1 MVWDMFDGFYTS
13 WSAGMKLDMDFYKL
27 VLNETEADPL
37 RRVFVDDNLGNVLV
51 ARSFGITNVFENTG
65 SCARVLR
72 NLFGNPLLREER
84 FLVENARLES
94 ITEDGDMVRD
104 NLSQSLILSVTR
116 KRDLVAF
123 KEHCGKDIWDYF
135 AEDLKHGLKTF
146 PDDMD
151 TTSVALLT
159 LNLELKTIE
168 SVMDKMLSNVNQN
181 GIIKVYFNESTTVID
196 PVSCVNDIQ
205 LFFRHGRGDQAQK
218 SMNWITDV
226 LIHQAY
232 VDGTKRYVHP
242 DCFLYFLSCLCAS
255 KERDIQLNL
264 QLREA
269 LEVCLRERIGLAG
282 DSLDIAIRTLVC

>member
-1 MVWDMFDGFYTS
+1 MVWDLFDGFYTS

-123 KEHCGKDIWDYF
+123 KEHCGKDTWNCLT
-135 AEDLKHGLKTF
+135 ENLKHGLKTF
-146 PDDMD
+146 PDDVD

-168 SVMDKMLSNVNQN
+168 SAMDKNLRNVNQN
-181 GIIKVYFNESTTVID
+181 GITKVYFDESTTVIG
-196 PVSCVNDIQ
+196 PVSCVNAIR
-205 LFFRHGRGDQAQK
+205 LVFRHGYGD
-218 SMNWITDV
+218 
-226 LIHQAY
+226 
-232 VDGTKRYVHP
+232 
-242 DCFLYFLSCLCAS
+242 
-255 KERDIQLNL
+255 
-264 QLREA
+264 
-269 LEVCLRERIGLAG
+269 
-282 DSLDIAIRTLVC
+282 